1 MPVTLE
7 KVGIMSPQDKIDLE
21 KVYND
26 FPTANSLTNVM
37 AFISETANSSLYAA
51 RFNERLIGACT
62 ITENNDE
69 LVLENLCVRSITRN
83 RRVGSDILRLAGKH
97 FEGKAINA
105 PYCQKSDA
113 LAQLFKQA
121 GFSDDG
127 DRFYR
132 HA

>member
-7 KVGIMSPQDKIDLE
+7 KVGVMSPQDKVDLE

-26 FPTANSLTNVM
+26 YPLETSLAKVM
-37 AFISETANSSLYAA
+37 EFINDTANSSLYAV
-51 RFNERLIGACT
+51 RFNERLLGACT
-62 ITENNDE
+62 ITNANNE

-83 RRVGSDILRLAGKH
+83 RRVGSDILRLVGKH
-97 FEGKAINA
+97 FEGQAISA
-105 PYCQKSDA
+105 PYCQKCDA

-121 GFSDDG
+121 GFNDDG
-127 DRFYR
+127 QRFYR